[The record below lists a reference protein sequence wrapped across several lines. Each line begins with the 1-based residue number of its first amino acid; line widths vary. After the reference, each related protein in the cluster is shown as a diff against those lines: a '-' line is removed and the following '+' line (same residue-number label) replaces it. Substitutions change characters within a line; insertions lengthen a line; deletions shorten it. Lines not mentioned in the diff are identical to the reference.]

1 VDKERE
7 ASNCTIQ
14 CETPKAVAA
23 VATPAVALATG
34 RKLQVRRVGCMGCMH
49 TRRWAPCPTP
59 RTGAWWFLDTQAGGR
74 SALHAGRQGAS
85 PPLHTPAQSGT
96 PRLNPPPPPGSTL
109 QGEAPKDAKD
119 ASYSYTPVAYSDI
132 PNAPAVPKGEV
143 APVCQQVGAQAGG
156 TMAPSAQQDGAA
168 GAAAWCG
175 ALQWGCCLVLTV
187 SS

>member
-1 VDKERE
+1 MPN
-7 ASNCTIQ
+7 ASHWGMVVPRHAGGWQIGTACRQAGCI
-14 CETPKAVAA
+14 P
-23 VATPAVALATG
+23 TPAHPCT
-34 RKLQVRRVGCMGCMH
+34 VRH
-49 TRRWAPCPTP
+49 
-59 RTGAWWFLDTQAGGR
+59 
-74 SALHAGRQGAS
+74 
-85 PPLHTPAQSGT
+85 PAAQ
-96 PRLNPPPPPGSTL
+96 PPPPPGSTL